1 MSFWDDP
8 WKSASDTLSHAGDVV
23 SDTLDDLGIGV
34 FGSDALDDLSGKT
47 QSDAEKKARRIAKA
61 ESLKGEALQ
70 KLRYQQAEDRL
81 TPWMESESEALAAYR
96 GELGL
101 GPETGGSSAYMET
114 PGYQAMM
121 DESLQ
126 AAEQSAASS
135 GSTAYGGRR
144 LKEAGKVGAG
154 VQQNYYQN
162 YMNMLG
168 EAANPSTSTNVS
180 NLGLG
185 HAAQMRQSGAR
196 DAAIQGGYITSQAAA
211 GVAGTEGLVS
221 MGTDI
226 LKGFI

>member
-8 WKSASDTLSHAGDVV
+8 WESISDTVEHVGSVISDVG
-23 SDTLDDLGIGV
+23 SDLGIDRPTDV
-34 FGSDALDDLSGKT
+34 WNDLTGKT
-47 QSDAEKKARRIAKA
+47 QADAEKKARRTAA
-61 ESLKGEALQ
+61 EAALKGEALQ
-70 KLRYQQAEDRL
+70 KHRYQQAEDRL
-81 TPWMESESEALAAYR
+81 SPWMESESEALAAYR

-101 GPETGGSSAYMET
+101 GPDTGGSSAYMET

-126 AAEQSAASS
+126 AADQSAVSY

-154 VQQNYYQN
+154 VQQSFYNN
-162 YMNMLG
+162 YMSMLS
-168 EAANPSTSTNVS
+168 EAANPSVSTNVS

-185 HAAQMRQSGAR
+185 HAAQMREAGSR
-196 DAAIQGGYITSQAAA
+196 DAAIQGGYRTSQAAA
-211 GVAGTEGLVS
+211 GVAGTEGMLS
-221 MGTDI
+221 MGTDL